1 MFKEAEGARRRF
13 AASPLS
19 VFPLY
24 VSLFTRAGAAYLVSS
39 AAAACYLAFFV
50 ALLGFFE
57 MLPPAKVAAATEAI
71 GEIGG
76 SIA

>member
-1 MFKEAEGARRRF
+1 M
-13 AASPLS
+13 
-19 VFPLY
+19 
-24 VSLFTRAGAAYLVSS
+24 VSS